1 VGLTSGLLIG
11 LAGFLA
17 AGAFAGTLWMWRR
30 LASPQPAHVVARVGL
45 LLWAQATVMLVL
57 FLSVNKSFGF
67 FASWSD
73 LFGTNNTTGVIVV
86 PQHQSG
92 GQPVPIQ
99 SQGTG
104 ELGSRPADG
113 PTGQGTSL
121 TSPDGHGRSRNGQ
134 LQLVRINGVRS
145 GINASAYVYLPSQY
159 FMSAAVHRAFPVIV
173 VISDHV
179 TTAGDPYGAVSL
191 AATAAEEIDAGRA
204 RPAIYVM
211 IVASVIGGRDRG
223 CLDVPGGPQAATF
236 FSEDLPAAI
245 ESSYP
250 VSRVA
255 AGWAVLGD
263 ASGAYCALSL
273 AMAHSDRFGVA
284 AAPSAGYGPPP
295 GSVGTR
301 PGTAGWWLSGG
312 SHLLSD
318 ESDLGWRLRNLPPPP
333 ISLLFFLPAGSGELQ
348 GSRGQPGATQRTAA
362 DARDFVSLVRLPT
375 NVTQITLAAG
385 PRPLGPVLDQITAA
399 LKEPAAP
406 TAPPTTRG
414 RP

>member
-1 VGLTSGLLIG
+1 MGLTSGSLIG

-30 LASPQPAHVVARVGL
+30 LASPQPAHVLARVGL
-45 LLWAQATVMLVL
+45 LLWAQVTVMLVL

-73 LFGTNNTTGVIVV
+73 LFGTNNTTGVIVA

-99 SQGTG
+99 SRGTG
-104 ELGSRPADG
+104 ELGSRTAEG

-121 TSPDGHGRSRNGQ
+121 TSPDGRSRYGQ

-145 GINASAYVYLPSQY
+145 GMRVSAYVYLPPQY
-159 FMSAAVHRAFPVIV
+159 FMSAPARRGFPVIV

-211 IVASVIGGRDRG
+211 IVASVAGDRDRG
-223 CLDVPGGPQAATF
+223 CLDVPGGPRAATF
-236 FSEDLPAAI
+236 FSQDLPAAI

-250 VSRVA
+250 ASRVA

-263 ASGAYCALSL
+263 ASGGYCALSL
-273 AMAHSDRFGVA
+273 AMAHSDRFSLA

-295 GSVGTR
+295 GSAGTR

-312 SHLLSD
+312 SQLLSD

-333 ISLLFFLPAGSGELQ
+333 ISLLFFLPAGSGERQ
-348 GSRGQPGATQRTAA
+348 GSGGQAGTSERAA
-362 DARDFVSLVRLPT
+362 AAARAFLSLVRLPT
-375 NVTQITLAAG
+375 NVTQITLAG
-385 PRPLGPVLDQITAA
+385 PRPLGPVLDRITAA
-399 LKEPAAP
+399 LKEPAVP
-406 TAPPTTRG
+406 TAPATTGG